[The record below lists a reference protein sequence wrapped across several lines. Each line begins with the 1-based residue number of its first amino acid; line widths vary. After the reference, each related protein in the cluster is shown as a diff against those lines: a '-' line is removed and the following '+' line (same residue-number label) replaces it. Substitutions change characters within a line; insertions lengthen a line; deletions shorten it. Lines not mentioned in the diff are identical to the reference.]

1 MISKTAE
8 EYLKTMYV
16 LYKQNGDI
24 RVTDIADKMKCSKPN
39 VTKQLNILKSNGLI
53 KYETYGKIELTQ
65 SGLDYSKRILAACDI
80 IYLLL
85 NDVIGV
91 SKEDALNESVKIK
104 SVISDNTIKKISNY
118 VYDELEL
125 GKMTCNFNMNNE
137 KCRDCI
143 IKKGIN
149 NDRVN

>member
-85 NDVIGV
+85 SDVIGV
-91 SKEDALNESVKIK
+91 SREDALNESVKIK

>member
-85 NDVIGV
+85 SDVIGV

-149 NDRVN
+149 NDRIN

>member
-16 LYKQNGDI
+16 LYKQKSEI

-39 VTKQLNILKSNGLI
+39 VTKQLNVLKNNGLI

-65 SGLDYSKRILAACDI
+65 SGLDYSKKILADNDI

-85 NDVIGV
+85 SDVICV
-91 SKEDALNESVKIK
+91 SKEDALIEAAKIK
-104 SVISDNTIKKISNY
+104 SVISDDTIRKISNY

-125 GKMTCNFNMNNE
+125 GKMNCNFNMNNE

>member
-85 NDVIGV
+85 SDVIGV

>member
-85 NDVIGV
+85 SDVIGV
-91 SKEDALNESVKIK
+91 SKEDALNESVKI
-104 SVISDNTIKKISNY
+104 SIQTSKIS
-118 VYDELEL
+118 
-125 GKMTCNFNMNNE
+125 
-137 KCRDCI
+137 
-143 IKKGIN
+143 
-149 NDRVN
+149 

>member
-1 MISKTAE
+1 MISKVSE

-24 RVTDIADKMKCSKPN
+24 RVTDIAEKMKCSKPN
-39 VTKQLNILKSNGLI
+39 VTKQLNILKNNGFI
-53 KYETYGKIELTQ
+53 NYETYGKIELTDE
-65 SGLDYSKRILAACDI
+65 GLNYSKKILAGCDI

-85 NDVIGV
+85 NDVIGID
-91 SKEDALNESVKIK
+91 KETSLEESTRIK
-104 SVISDNTIKKISNY
+104 SVISDKSLQKISNY
-118 VYDELEL
+118 VYEELEL
-125 GKMTCNFNMNNE
+125 GKMNCNFNINNE

-143 IKKGIN
+143 KEKGIN

>member
-1 MISKTAE
+1 MISKSQE

-85 NDVIGV
+85 SDVIGV